1 MENTSKSDY
10 DLNNHKNKKT
20 TQIQDSTFRVT
31 EQIICYVFEKQMIQA
46 IHIPS
51 DSAFVVKREGR
62 AGNRLIQIK
71 YLLFNG
77 MLLDFY

>member
-1 MENTSKSDY
+1 
-10 DLNNHKNKKT
+10 
-20 TQIQDSTFRVT
+20 
-31 EQIICYVFEKQMIQA
+31 MIQA

-77 MLLDFY
+77 MLLDFYSCYSRYKLFLYLKIFTVPLAQLVRADGS